1 MGTNRIHDRIASGA
15 GEDVIQRRIKD
26 GWRMVAIEWE
36 RDVPGEA
43 PDEPVELQPVPF
55 GFCVAEDCRHLQ
67 AHPVEFEILS
77 LVMELIV
84 RERPLPAIAES
95 LNEKNYKTRDGKAW
109 TPSRVFELMP
119 FIVDS
124 GPRIIA
130 KPNWPQRRVAAH
142 P

>member
-1 MGTNRIHDRIASGA
+1 MGTERIQDQIVSGA

-36 RDVPGEA
+36 RDVPSGA
-43 PDEPVELQPVPF
+43 PGEPVELQPVPF
-55 GFCVAEDCRHLQ
+55 GFRIAGDCRHLQ
-67 AHPVEFEILS
+67 ANPVEFEILS
-77 LVMELIV
+77 LVMEMIV
-84 RERPLPAIAES
+84 RERPLPAISEA

-124 GPRIIA
+124 GPRIFA